1 MPYLLNKSLPSDA
14 EDLLLT
20 TVEVEVEVAE
30 DDDEVEVDVLFITK
44 KKVGKKMIKAK
55 QINKTKAIEVLM

>member
-20 TVEVEVEVAE
+20 TVDVEVAE
-30 DDDEVEVDVLFITK
+30 DDAEVEVDVLFITK

>member
-20 TVEVEVEVAE
+20 TVDVEVAE
-30 DDDEVEVDVLFITK
+30 DDAEVEVDVLFITK
-44 KKVGKKMIKAK
+44 KKVGKKIIKAK
-55 QINKTKAIEVLM
+55 QINKTKAIEILM

>member
-20 TVEVEVEVAE
+20 TVDVEVAE
-30 DDDEVEVDVLFITK
+30 DDAEVEVDVLFITK

-55 QINKTKAIEVLM
+55 QINKTKAIEILM